1 MRTKL
6 KDTLLLVFLISGT
19 YLLAQDSRGALTNG
33 AAAVVN
39 KKVVTV
45 QDAFIFRALQRVKA
59 GAQPIVF
66 EEEGEELK
74 KTVQKLVFEEMVLA
88 EMKLLSKDSNIPSD
102 APKWFKES
110 KEQKN
115 GLEVIR
121 KRYGVPESELL
132 QKINR
137 TSSADRFVQLKIET
151 VTPVI
156 TEDETQKYFK
166 RNEAQFRGRSYENI
180 KPNIVIMLKKQAVQK
195 SLEEWVKSLKE
206 KYEVAML
213 MEN

>member
-1 MRTKL
+1 MRAEL
-6 KDTLLLVFLISGT
+6 KSALLLVFLLTGT
-19 YLLAQDSRGALTNG
+19 LLDAQDNHGQLVDG

-39 KKVVTV
+39 KKVVTL
-45 QDAFIFRALQRVKA
+45 QDAFIFRALQRVKS
-59 GAQPIVF
+59 GAQPVVV
-66 EEEGEELK
+66 EEEGEDLK

-88 EMKLLSKDSNIPSD
+88 EMKLLSKENSIQADS
-102 APKWFKES
+102 PKWFKES
-110 KEQKN
+110 KEQKK
-115 GLEVIR
+115 GLEVI
-121 KRYGVPESELL
+121 KKKYGVSESELL
-132 QKINR
+132 QRINR

-180 KPNIVIMLKKQAVQK
+180 KPNIVIMLKKQSVQK